1 MDKISSLIEY
11 FKSLVDCLYH
21 QYFSL
26 KEKEDITDFIYEYML
41 DDNKD
46 FSEFGKDY
54 INCEEYNDLD
64 KKDILEKI
72 MYAIYFMTKFYFDEE
87 EDLYENILL
96 DDYSIID
103 IQNNM
108 DELFKMDEFG
118 LEIINNFLLY
128 LEFSAARKKKMAL
141 KLVNN
146 KDFTELFSDSDY
158 IKMLLANDLS
168 VDIPEVAIL
177 VDDISEIY
185 DSDNLDEVF
194 DTKNYK
200 SINDASN
207 DIQTDYKDLEYV
219 RKKLLFSSL
228 NNNGINQSQKVMKH
242 WVSTMLKSTYIN
254 IYVKKQDGLDKLT
267 ELDNNFFDLIT
278 KNENT
283 FEELF
288 YKFMHDKNFS
298 SYLIGSFYFYNVNKE
313 LVDFE
318 EDERIY
324 KENKIDEKIKKYI
337 FNR

>member
-11 FKSLVDCLYH
+11 FKSLFDCLYE
-21 QYFSL
+21 QS
-26 KEKEDITDFIYEYML
+26 EKDEDTISFIYEYML

-54 INCEEYNDLD
+54 INCEEYDALD
-64 KKDILEKI
+64 KKDILKKI

-158 IKMLLANDLS
+158 IKMLLANVLS

-185 DSDNLDEVF
+185 DSDNLDEAF

-254 IYVKKQDGLDKLT
+254 IYVKKQDGPDKLT

-318 EDERIY
+318 DDERIY
-324 KENKIDEKIKKYI
+324 TENKIDEKIKKYI

>member
-1 MDKISSLIEY
+1 
-11 FKSLVDCLYH
+11 
-21 QYFSL
+21 
-26 KEKEDITDFIYEYML
+26 
-41 DDNKD
+41 
-46 FSEFGKDY
+46 
-54 INCEEYNDLD
+54 
-64 KKDILEKI
+64 
-72 MYAIYFMTKFYFDEE
+72 
-87 EDLYENILL
+87 
-96 DDYSIID
+96 
-103 IQNNM
+103 
-108 DELFKMDEFG
+108 
-118 LEIINNFLLY
+118 
-128 LEFSAARKKKMAL
+128 MAL

-146 KDFTELFSDSDY
+146 KDFTELFFDSDY

-177 VDDISEIY
+177 VDDIAEMY
-185 DSDNLDEVF
+185 DLGNSNEVF

-228 NNNGINQSQKVMKH
+228 NNNGINQSQNVMKH
-242 WVSTMLKSTYIN
+242 WFIIMLKSTYIN
-254 IYVKKQDGLDKLT
+254 IYVKKQDGPDKLT

-288 YKFMHDKNFS
+288 YKFMHDKKFS
-298 SYLIGSFYFYNVNKE
+298 AYLIGSFYFDNVDKE

>member
-26 KEKEDITDFIYEYML
+26 KEKKDITDFIYEYML

-54 INCEEYNDLD
+54 INCEEYDDLD

-72 MYAIYFMTKFYFDEE
+72 MYAVYFMTEFYLDEE

-96 DDYSIID
+96 DDYTNTD
-103 IQNNM
+103 IQNNL
-108 DELFKMDEFG
+108 DELFKMEEFG

-128 LEFSAARKKKMAL
+128 LEFSATRKKKMAL

-146 KDFTELFSDSDY
+146 KDFTELFFDSDY

-177 VDDISEIY
+177 VDDIAEMY
-185 DSDNLDEVF
+185 DSVNLDEVF

-219 RKKLLFSSL
+219 RKRLVISSL
-228 NNNGINQSQKVMKH
+228 NNNVLKQSQEKMKH
-242 WVSTMLKSTYIN
+242 WFSIMLKSTYIN
-254 IYVKKQDGLDKLT
+254 IYRKKQNGIDELT
-267 ELDNNFFDLIT
+267 VLDNNFFDLIT

-288 YKFMHDKNFS
+288 YKFMHDEKFS
-298 SYLIGSFYFYNVNKE
+298 AYLIGSFYFDNFNKD
-313 LVDFE
+313 LVDYE
-318 EDERIY
+318 DDERIY
-324 KENKIDEKIKKYI
+324 KENKIEEKIKKYCI
-337 FNR
+337 Y